1 MCEKSNQ
8 KKMFSNRFIR
18 IILLVIGLLLLFF
31 GIIGIFIPL
40 LPTTPFLLAAAACFA
55 RSSKKVHTWLLH
67 NKWFGSYIKHYH
79 EGKGIPLKIKSGVLF
94 LLWVTILSS
103 IFLLDPVLWIKLI
116 IFVIAILVTFHIV
129 TIKTYQK

>member
-1 MCEKSNQ
+1 MCENTNQ

-18 IILLVIGLLLLFF
+18 IILLVIGLLSLFF

-55 RSSKKVHTWLLH
+55 QKKKKVHTWLLH